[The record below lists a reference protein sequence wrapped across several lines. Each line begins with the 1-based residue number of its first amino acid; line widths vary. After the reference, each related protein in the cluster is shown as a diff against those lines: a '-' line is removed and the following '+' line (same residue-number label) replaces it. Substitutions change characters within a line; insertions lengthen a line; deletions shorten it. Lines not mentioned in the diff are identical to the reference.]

1 MTTAL
6 ITNTQ
11 QSRQHEIP
19 RVPFAK
25 EMLQLAKSGY
35 SFQTREVLQRIVTA
49 EQQRLR
55 EEQMFWRVGGAILGA
70 VMGIGDGFQVAD
82 VFLSMGIS
90 GLGGLSHEVMSHEDR
105 RFLESCHA
113 LWTVG
118 TNSPID
124 LLQRLGPAR
133 SRILFYGPNW
143 QQPAVFS
150 HHQGH
155 RGDTLVALGIA
166 GELSAGFQRPQSNE
180 VMQRHFSNADMAV
193 LKLQLYPNASV
204 AIPVAS
210 IQAINKQQAMALD
223 PFAPDLLHD
232 TQPVRIDID
241 GDCMVGYRVAI
252 PAHSDF

>member
-19 RVPFAK
+19 RVPFAQ
-25 EMLQLAKSGY
+25 ETLQVARSGY
-35 SFQTREVLQRIVTA
+35 SFQTREVLQRIITA

-55 EEQMFWRVGGAILGA
+55 EEQMFWKVGGAILGA
-70 VMGIGDGFQVAD
+70 CLGLGNGFQVTD
-82 VFLSMGIS
+82 VFLTMGLS
-90 GLGGLSHEVMSHEDR
+90 GLGSLSYEVMSHEDR

-118 TNSPID
+118 SNSPFD

-133 SRILFYGPNW
+133 ARIVLFGANW

-166 GELSAGFQRPQSNE
+166 GQLAAGFQLPQSHE
-180 VMQRHFSNADMAV
+180 VMQRHFSNADMDV

-210 IQAINKQQAMALD
+210 IQAINNQQAMALD
-223 PFAPDLLHD
+223 PFALDLLPA
-232 TQPVRIDID
+232 TQPVRIDIE
-241 GDCMVGYRVAI
+241 GDYMVGYRVAI